1 LPCAKVP
8 DWKYSGISFRGLP
21 FTTVIESFTDVD
33 AMVTDKK
40 ISDAE
45 LDMMEVLWAADQ
57 PLTSADVAERLEAR
71 GWSLATIKT
80 MLSRLAAKGAISHR
94 EDGRR
99 FLYSPAIEREAYV
112 GSESRKF
119 VDRLFGGR
127 LSPLVARLAEE
138 DALDE
143 EDIAAIEALLKELK
157 S

>member
-1 LPCAKVP
+1 
-8 DWKYSGISFRGLP
+8 
-21 FTTVIESFTDVD
+21 
-33 AMVTDKK
+33 MDKR

-45 LDMMEVLWAADQ
+45 LDLMEVLWAANE
-57 PLTSADVAERLEAR
+57 PLTSTDVAERLEAR
-71 GWSLATIKT
+71 GWSMATIKT
-80 MLSRLAAKGAISHR
+80 MLFRLAGKGVITHR

-112 GSESRKF
+112 GQESRRF
-119 VDRLFGGR
+119 VERLFGGR

-143 EDIAAIEALLKELK
+143 DDIAAIEALLKELK